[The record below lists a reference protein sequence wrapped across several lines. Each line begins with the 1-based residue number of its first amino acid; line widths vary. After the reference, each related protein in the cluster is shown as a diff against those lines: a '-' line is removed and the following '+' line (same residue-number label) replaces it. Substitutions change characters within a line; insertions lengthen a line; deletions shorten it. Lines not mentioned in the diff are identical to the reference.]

1 MAGQAWSEG
10 NKPYITML
18 TNMRASAALGL
29 HPELSDYKDKDMHVN
44 KRYDGVRTYL
54 SQVPGWHDMS
64 DEGRG
69 AMVEIVAMAWAAD
82 PNGKTFE
89 EPAFPAPPLI
99 DPTRSDDMQY
109 VQKINHEIAD
119 YLFPDRT
126 DGTMYLKL
134 YSEIGEM
141 VDNPGSDDEIAD
153 VFIMLLDHAERHH
166 IHVGAAVL
174 AKLYKNLRRK
184 WVIDPNTGVANHV
197 KEP

>member
-1 MAGQAWSEG
+1 MAGQVWVEG
-10 NKPYITML
+10 GKPVYLIE
-18 TNMRASAALGL
+18 A
-29 HPELSDYKDKDMHVN
+29 YKDAHMSPGEKAN
-44 KRYDGVRTYL
+44 KRYEGVRTYL
-54 SQVPGWHDMS
+54 SQVPGWPNMS
-64 DEGRG
+64 DEGRA

-89 EPAFPAPPLI
+89 EPAFPEPPVI

-119 YLFPDRT
+119 YLFPART